1 MEVSLLYSR
10 DCGLHGRLK
19 LLSRSSRSRAKIL
32 MYASYTCI
40 LVLILTSAPQKL
52 IKEIV
57 IWKDHEHPCLLKF
70 FAGCLFDK
78 PKFIVSPYCKNG
90 NALDYLQIHP
100 DGDRAKMVCQ
110 RDLIIGHLL
119 SFDYSVT

>member
-1 MEVSLLYSR
+1 MCV
-10 DCGLHGRLK
+10 GF
-19 LLSRSSRSRAKIL
+19 
-32 MYASYTCI
+32 
-40 LVLILTSAPQKL
+40 LVLYTVTYLLPIFQKL

-90 NALDYLQIHP
+90 NALDYLNIHP
-100 DGDRAKMVCQ
+100 EADRAKMVCQ
-110 RDLIIGHLL
+110 ALPRPLM
-119 SFDYSVT
+119 FKY